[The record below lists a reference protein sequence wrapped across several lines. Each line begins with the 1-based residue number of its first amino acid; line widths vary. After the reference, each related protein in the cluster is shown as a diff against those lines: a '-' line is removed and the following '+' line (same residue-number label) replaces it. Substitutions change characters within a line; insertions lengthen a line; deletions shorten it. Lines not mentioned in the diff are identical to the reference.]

1 MNAPVTATVP
11 LPPRTGLAPVSVR
24 LVKVVVDGELMLSLA
39 LFTVRLPG
47 GVMAPKVDDRPSVPP
62 VRLIDGTDRSFAD
75 VRLAVPAVSDT
86 LGTLKVPPALS
97 ATAPVLLLL
106 RLATLRL
113 PLALTVKDAEPAT
126 LTVGSAVAVPLPL
139 IVTLVVA
146 PAESTAIEAAP
157 TGGAVSVRAPAANPM
172 PLPEATT

>member
-11 LPPRTGLAPVSVR
+11 LPPSTGLAPVSVR
-24 LVKVVVDGELMLSLA
+24 LAKLVVVGELMFSTAPL
-39 LFTVRLPG
+39 TVRLDG
-47 GVMAPKVDDRPSVPP
+47 SARASKVDARPSVPP
-62 VRLIDGTDRSFAD
+62 VRLIDGTDSAPAA
-75 VRLAVPAVSDT
+75 VRLAVPAVTDT

-113 PLALTVKDAEPAT
+113 PLALTVKDAEPET
-126 LTVGSAVAVPLPL
+126 LTAGSAVAAPLPA
-139 IVTLVVA
+139 IVTLVAA

-157 TGGAVSVRAPAANPM
+157 TGGAVSVRAPAAKAM
-172 PLPEATT
+172 PLPAATT